1 MEPRLVYRGTRDEVI
16 NYGRSKN
23 KKITIKRTEDNS
35 MRENNQMKYEKKKKI
50 GSKMQTEII
59 HERSLLNYPLQINP
73 DDIGLV
79 KSAQDKQIMDD
90 GYRCSGLFGTSV
102 KHFSLTRKYHHFAHR
117 DYAYNS
123 LVSSR
128 IGHVR

>member
-1 MEPRLVYRGTRDEVI
+1 
-16 NYGRSKN
+16 
-23 KKITIKRTEDNS
+23 
-35 MRENNQMKYEKKKKI
+35 MRENNQMKYAKKKKI

-102 KHFSLTRKYHHFAHR
+102 KHFSLTRTYHHFAHR

>member
-1 MEPRLVYRGTRDEVI
+1 
-16 NYGRSKN
+16 
-23 KKITIKRTEDNS
+23 

-102 KHFSLTRKYHHFAHR
+102 KHFSLTRTHHH
-117 DYAYNS
+117 S
-123 LVSSR
+123 LTGTMLTTALSAAGLAMSGRSCHATSFHV
-128 IGHVR
+128 GHVMSCRSCHALSCQVR

>member
-1 MEPRLVYRGTRDEVI
+1 MDEA
-16 NYGRSKN
+16 KT
-23 KKITIKRTEDNS
+23 KKTIKRTEDNS

-102 KHFSLTRKYHHFAHR
+102 KHFSLTRTYHHFAHR

>member
-102 KHFSLTRKYHHFAHR
+102 KHFSLTRTYHHFAHR